1 LQNHKKVI
9 PFSRTGISWPERR
22 WQFFDY
28 LENGQNV
35 IEPWYQGLSE
45 SGQDTFDDLVK
56 LNAKT
61 PLPANWGCSKVLQG
75 EYKEEGL
82 WEWRFFSNDRQQ
94 RVVGMFGIKRKEAV
108 FLIGCSHKGK
118 IYTPPRC
125 LDTALKRA
133 KEVRKG
139 VKVNERPIEPNL

>member
-9 PFSRTGISWPERR
+9 PFSHAEQEQGWR
-22 WQFFDY
+22 FFDY
-28 LENGQNV
+28 LENEQNV
-35 IEPWYQGLSE
+35 IEPWYRELSE
-45 SGQDTFDDLVK
+45 TGQDTFDGLLK

-61 PLPANWGCSKVLQG
+61 PLPMNWGCSKALKG
-75 EYKEEGL
+75 EYKQEGI

-94 RVVGMFGIKRKEAV
+94 RIVGVFGAARKAAI

-118 IYTPPRC
+118 VYTPPKC
-125 LDTALKRA
+125 LDTALRRA

-139 VKVNERPIEPNL
+139 AMVEERTIEQNL